1 MIRLNSCELFISC
14 YPVEDQELSREE
26 RDNSLEMQHTT
37 MMNLMRD
44 TNPTVRCAAISGVC
58 RVLAYNW
65 LLVPSDIISQV
76 VRMLIKE
83 SVWDSSNARMRLVT
97 LSGIKTLLS
106 NPHSC
111 VYLKAVLARLAASMT
126 QMKV

>member
-1 MIRLNSCELFISC
+1 
-14 YPVEDQELSREE
+14 
-26 RDNSLEMQHTT
+26 MQHTT

-58 RVLAYNW
+58 GVLAYYW

-76 VRMLIKE
+76 VSMLIKE

-106 NPHSC
+106 SPYFC